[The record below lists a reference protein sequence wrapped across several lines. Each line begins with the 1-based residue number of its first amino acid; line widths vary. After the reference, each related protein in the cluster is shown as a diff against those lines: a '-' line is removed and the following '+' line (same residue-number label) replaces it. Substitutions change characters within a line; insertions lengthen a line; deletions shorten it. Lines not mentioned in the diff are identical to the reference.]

1 MRGNSAKPFAN
12 QRSLV
17 DLLEQ
22 WADLSQQAN
31 ADALDLQTQSAEVR
45 ALLQEVSARVE
56 AGRWHTSG
64 WNIFD
69 VLGRVRLED
78 AHSDV
83 LAWLFTPWEA
93 HGLGDRFLREFV
105 RAAGTEPLPNGR
117 VREVETR
124 KEIGPNHE
132 RIDIEVRGDGWVLAV
147 ENKIDDA
154 ERSGQ
159 TESYAQHYRPLRK
172 AGFVVFGVFLTRCGD
187 PAKADDI
194 FRPMSYRT
202 LRKILSQVQMHGT
215 SDAAQVVRW
224 FAEHIRNDL
233 EVDA

>member
-1 MRGNSAKPFAN
+1 MMRGDSEKPFAN
-12 QRSLV
+12 QNSVV

-22 WADLSQQAN
+22 WEDLSRQA
-31 ADALDLQTQSAEVR
+31 DTLDLQKHSTEVR
-45 ALLQEVSARVE
+45 VLLQEISERVE

-69 VLGRVRLED
+69 VFARVRLED

-105 RAAGTEPLPNGR
+105 RAVGTEPLPKGR

-124 KEIGPNHE
+124 EEIGPNHE

-147 ENKIDDA
+147 ENKIDAA

-159 TESYAQHYRPLRK
+159 TESYAQHYRRLRK
-172 AGFVVFGVFLTRCGD
+172 AGFVVLGVFLTRRGE

-194 FRPMSYRT
+194 FKPMSYRT
-202 LRKILSQVQMHGT
+202 LRKVLSQVQMHGT

-233 EVDA
+233 EVDT